1 MVPVCAMIH
10 LRRAD
15 PDRTTGQAGRSG
27 THLGCSITTEPSFLR
42 DTRAAYNSVAAAH
55 AERFQ
60 GELAGK
66 PLDRALFAAL
76 RNANLPYGLLHPS
89 WGAHEPG

>member
-1 MVPVCAMIH
+1 M
-10 LRRAD
+10 
-15 PDRTTGQAGRSG
+15 
-27 THLGCSITTEPSFLR
+27 TEPSFLR
-42 DTRAAYNSVAAAH
+42 DTRAAYNSVAAAY

-66 PLDRALFAAL
+66 PLDRALFAAFAELVRAAGAPAAHDPRQEPGWRAFHSL
-76 RNANLPYGLLHPS
+76 RHVLVSADLPYGLLHPS